1 SSICSMDVPGLVS
14 TCISICPSSADGINS
29 APKKGI
35 SARLATMTTT
45 VPKTIDFRYFNTPFN
60 TLRYPLFTQSK
71 KRLNHYSR
79 PWSSIHCDNSLE
91 DNIGTKVT
99 ATMSDVMSEKD
110 TVNAKGVN
118 KSEAIPSTYTIGK
131 KTTNVVV
138 VEAITAG
145 ASSDAPLIAAS
156 TRL

>member
-1 SSICSMDVPGLVS
+1 MDVPGLVS

-29 APKKGI
+29 APIKGI
-35 SARLATMTTT
+35 SARLATMTTN
-45 VPKTIDFRYFNTPFN
+45 VPKTVVFRYFNTPFN
-60 TLRYPLFTQSK
+60 TLRYPSFTQSK
-71 KRLNHYSR
+71 QRCNQDRGPCYYLA
-79 PWSSIHCDNSLE
+79 CDNSLE
-91 DNIGTKVT
+91 DNSGTKVT
-99 ATMSDVMSEKD
+99 AAMSDVMSEKD
-110 TVNAKGVN
+110 TLNAKGVN

-156 TRL
+156 TRLYPR